1 MTAVTLPA
9 VPEAGASAPGEKGNK
24 PAGRHEGGSGKRDLP
39 HAT

>member
-9 VPEAGASAPGEKGNK
+9 VPEAGASGEKGNK